1 MTTHIRFR
9 DGVTIVEPSGQ
20 IVGTN
25 VSELRAIIFPY
36 ITRGDEPRILINFQ
50 HVKRMSSSGLGV
62 LMQARS
68 LAKHKKGRIG
78 VVHVGKHIKNL
89 LVLSR
94 LSSLFEHF
102 DSEAAAISTLSE
114 WHRNFN
120 TRQTQERLGVS

>member
-1 MTTHIRFR
+1 MTTHIRFQ
-9 DGVTIVEPSGQ
+9 DGVTIVEPAGKL
-20 IVGTN
+20 VGTN
-25 VSELRAIIFPY
+25 VSELRAVILSH
-36 ITRGDEPRILINFQ
+36 ITTDKEPCILINFE

-78 VVHVGKHIKNL
+78 VIHVGKHIKNL

-102 DSEAAAISTLSE
+102 ESEAAAIATLSE

-120 TRQTQERLGVS
+120 TRQIHTRFGMS

>member
-9 DGVTIVEPSGQ
+9 DGITILEPSGQ
-20 IVGTN
+20 IVGAN
-25 VSELRAIIFPY
+25 VSELRAVILPHIAAD
-36 ITRGDEPRILINFQ
+36 DEPRLLINFE
-50 HVKRMSSSGLGV
+50 HVKRMSSSGLGL
-62 LMQARS
+62 LMQARA

-78 VVHVGKHIKNL
+78 VIHVGKHIKNL

-102 DSEAAAISTLSE
+102 ESEAAAISTLSE

-120 TRQTQERLGVS
+120 TRQTHARFGAP

>member
-20 IVGTN
+20 IVGAN
-25 VSELRAIIFPY
+25 VPELREIILPH
-36 ITRGDEPRILINFQ
+36 IAADDEPRILINFE
-50 HVKRMSSSGLGV
+50 HVKRMSSSGLGL

-68 LAKHKKGRIG
+68 LAKHKKGRMG
-78 VVHVGKHIKNL
+78 VIHVGKHIKNL

-102 DSEAAAISTLSE
+102 DSEAAAIATLSE

-120 TRQTQERLGVS
+120 TRQTQTRFGVS

>member
-9 DGVTIVEPSGQ
+9 DGVTIVEPAGK

-25 VSELRAIIFPY
+25 VSELRAIILPH
-36 ITRGDEPRILINFQ
+36 IAADDEPRLLINFK
-50 HVKRMSSSGLGV
+50 HVKRMNSSGLGV

-78 VVHVGKHIKNL
+78 VIHVGKHIKNL

-102 DSEAAAISTLSE
+102 ESEAAAISTLSE

-120 TRQTQERLGVS
+120 TRQTQTRFSVP